1 MTMLLGKSLYYM
13 LCFDRLVEAVSEA
26 DNIET
31 SEYNIKTYLVTLSSD
46 VSILSASDT
55 ASTSLSKHSI

>member
-26 DNIET
+26 ENVET
-31 SEYNIKTYLVTLSSD
+31 SDDNVTR
-46 VSILSASDT
+46 
-55 ASTSLSKHSI
+55 